1 MMPILDST
9 PHDGVLSQEERIRA
23 LGIGLVAVA
32 AVMASLT
39 IVRQRN
45 EERRPEPQP
54 TPGRPPVLA
63 DMNLD
68 AIRTAGL

>member
-1 MMPILDST
+1 
-9 PHDGVLSQEERIRA
+9 
-23 LGIGLVAVA
+23 
-32 AVMASLT
+32 MASMT

-54 TPGRPPVLA
+54 TPGRAPATVG
-63 DMNLD
+63 MNLD